1 MFRLKPFLMTASL
14 VGSLFGFACGPASA
28 QVAPVQPAAPAAL
41 QGPEQRLALVI
52 GNSNY
57 KNAPQLQNPDNDAE
71 AMAQFLNSA
80 GFEVVAATDLTQN
93 DMLRVVQDFSAKV
106 SARGPNTV
114 AMVYYA
120 GHGVQLAGE
129 NYLVPVDAKVSSPTE
144 LVSNSVRLVD
154 VMSTLET
161 IPSRMR
167 IVILDACRNN
177 PFPDVNDAGRGLA
190 IVDAP
195 NGSIVGYS
203 TAPGAEAQDGTNGH
217 SPYTQAFL
225 NVAREPNVPIEQ
237 LFKRVRLE
245 VNQTTSGAQIP
256 WESSSLTSD
265 FTFFGD
271 TAVAATRAPVNAPVV
286 QMASNLPSR
295 STRQAYDY
303 VVSEGRPEYYQEFIQ
318 MYPHDPMCDHI
329 RWLLNNLLITQAWH
343 KAVLANSP
351 LGYKS
356 FYDSYGNSPYAQ
368 VALKLQ
374 VQPKLIP
381 LMQATK
387 FLAPQNIAPTFKIGN
402 LGQPKY
408 MPLMQQGNGG
418 GQMNGNLPVVQKPVD
433 SNVIGKLGNGGQ
445 VVNLPAGNNQP
456 NGTPSQTPGK
466 IVTLPA
472 PTNTTN
478 TNGGTGKIATLPATN
493 NTQNG
498 GSNNNGTT
506 KGTPGKIVSMPVNVG
521 KGGTTV
527 DTKPV
532 VQTQNNPIRVN
543 NGVKLNN
550 NPVNKVQV
558 QNNQQNN
565 RPQFNATNRVVNNG
579 GNNFRQSMNQ
589 APSMGG
595 GNNHRGFIR

>member
-1 MFRLKPFLMTASL
+1 MFRLKSALMTAGL
-14 VGSLFGFACGPASA
+14 LGSLFGFACGPVSA
-28 QVAPVQPAAPAAL
+28 QVAPVEPAAPAAL
-41 QGPEQRLALVI
+41 QGPEQRVALVI

-57 KNAPQLQNPDNDAE
+57 QNAPQLANPDNDAQS
-71 AMAQFLNSA
+71 MAQFLNSA
-80 GFEVVAATDLTQN
+80 GFEVISATDLGQN

-129 NYLVPVDAKVSSPTE
+129 NYLVPVDAKVANQTD
-144 LVSNSVRLVD
+144 LVNDSVRLVD

-203 TAPGAEAQDGTNGH
+203 TAPGAEALDGSGGH

-225 NVAREPNVPIEQ
+225 SVAREPNVPIEQ
-237 LFKRVRLE
+237 LFKRVRLQ
-245 VNQTTSGAQIP
+245 VNQSTSGAQIP

-271 TAVAATRAPVNAPVV
+271 TAVAANRAPVNAPVV

-318 MYPHDPMCDHI
+318 MYPHDPLCDHI
-329 RWLLNNLLITQAWH
+329 RWLLSNLLLSQAWH
-343 KAVLANSP
+343 QAVLANSP
-351 LGYKS
+351 IGYKA

-368 VALKLQ
+368 MALKLET
-374 VQPKLIP
+374 QPKLIP
-381 LMQATK
+381 LMQATQ
-387 FLAPQNIAPTFKIGN
+387 FLAPQNIAPTLKAGN

-408 MPLMQQGNGG
+408 MPLIQQGNGG
-418 GQMNGNLPVVQKPVD
+418 AQMNANLPVVQKPVD
-433 SNVIGKLGNGGQ
+433 SNVIGKLGNGG
-445 VVNLPAGNNQP
+445 
-456 NGTPSQTPGK
+456 K
-466 IVTLPA
+466 IITLPA
-472 PTNTTN
+472 PTNTT
-478 TNGGTGKIATLPATN
+478 TNNKGIGKITTLPVTT
-493 NTQNG
+493 TQNIG
-498 GSNNNGTT
+498 NNNAGTIT
-506 KGTPGKIVSMPVNVG
+506 STPGKVVSMPVTIG
-521 KGGTTV
+521 RGGSTV
-527 DTKPV
+527 DVKPV
-532 VQTQNNPIRVN
+532 NVQTQNNPIRIN

-558 QNNQQNN
+558 QNNVQNN
-565 RPQFNATNRVVNNG
+565 RPQFNGIGNGG
-579 GNNFRQSMNQ
+579 GNNVRQSMNQ
-589 APSMGG
+589 SNG
-595 GNNHRGFIR
+595 GNNHRSFMH

>member
-1 MFRLKPFLMTASL
+1 MFRLKSALMTAGL
-14 VGSLFGFACGPASA
+14 VGSLFGFACGPVSA
-28 QVAPVQPAAPAAL
+28 QVAPVEPAVPAAL
-41 QGPEQRLALVI
+41 QGPEQRVALVI

-57 KNAPQLQNPDNDAE
+57 KNAPQLANPDNDAQS
-71 AMAQFLNSA
+71 MAQFLNSA
-80 GFEVVAATDLTQN
+80 GFEVISATDIGQN

-129 NYLVPVDAKVSSPTE
+129 NYLVPVDAKVSNQTE
-144 LVSNSVRLVD
+144 LVNDSVRLVD

-177 PFPDVNDAGRGLA
+177 PFPNVNDAGRGLA

-203 TAPGAEAQDGTNGH
+203 TAPGAEALDGNNGH

-225 NVAREPNVPIEQ
+225 NIAREPNVPIEQ
-237 LFKRVRLE
+237 LFKRVRLA

-271 TAVAATRAPVNAPVV
+271 TAVAANRAPVHTPVV

-318 MYPHDPMCDHI
+318 MYPHDPLCDHI
-329 RWLLNNLLITQAWH
+329 RWLLANLLISQAWH
-343 KAVLANSP
+343 EAVLLNSP
-351 LGYKS
+351 IGYQA
-356 FYDSYGNSPYAQ
+356 FYSKYGNSPYAQ
-368 VALKLQ
+368 MALKLQ
-374 VQPKLIP
+374 AQPKLIP

-387 FLAPQNIAPTFKIGN
+387 FLAPQNIAPTLKIGN

-408 MPLMQQGNGG
+408 MPLIQQGNGS
-418 GQMNGNLPVVQKPVD
+418 QMNANLPVVQKPVD
-433 SNVIGKLGNGGQ
+433 GNVISKLG
-445 VVNLPAGNNQP
+445 
-456 NGTPSQTPGK
+456 NGTPSQAPGK

-472 PTNTTN
+472 PTNTTTN
-478 TNGGTGKIATLPATN
+478 TGGTGKIVTLPVTN
-493 NTQNG
+493 TTQNNG
-498 GSNNNGTT
+498 NNNAGT
-506 KGTPGKIVSMPVNVG
+506 GKVVSMPVT
-521 KGGTTV
+521 KGGSAGDV
-527 DTKPV
+527 KPV
-532 VQTQNNPIRVN
+532 NVQTQNNPIHVN

-558 QNNQQNN
+558 QNN
-565 RPQFNATNRVVNNG
+565 RPQFNTTNRINNG

-595 GNNHRGFIR
+595 GNNHRGFMH

>member
-1 MFRLKPFLMTASL
+1 MFRLKPLLMTAGL
-14 VGSLFGFACGPASA
+14 LGSLFGFAYGPVSA
-28 QVAPVQPAAPAAL
+28 QVAPVEPAAPTAL
-41 QGPEQRLALVI
+41 QGPEQRVALVI

-57 KNAPQLQNPDNDAE
+57 QNAPQLANPDNDAQS
-71 AMAQFLNSA
+71 MAQFLNSA

-106 SARGPNTV
+106 ASRGPNTV

-129 NYLVPVDAKVSSPTE
+129 NYLVPVDARVSSPTE
-144 LVSNSVRLVD
+144 LVNNSVRLVD

-177 PFPDVNDAGRGLA
+177 PFPSVNDAGRGLA

-203 TAPGAEAQDGTNGH
+203 TAPGAEAQDGTGGH

-237 LFKRVRLE
+237 LFKRVRLA

-271 TAVAATRAPVNAPVV
+271 TAVAANRTPVNAPVM

-303 VVSEGRPEYYQEFIQ
+303 VVSEGRPEYYQEFIR
-318 MYPHDPMCDHI
+318 MYPHDPLCDHI
-329 RWLLNNLLITQAWH
+329 RWLLANLTISQAWH

-351 LGYKS
+351 IGYQT
-356 FYDSYGNSPYAQ
+356 FYDSYGSSPYAPS
-368 VALKLQ
+368 ALKLAA
-374 VQPKLIP
+374 QPKLIP

-387 FLAPQNIAPTFKIGN
+387 FLAPQNIAPTVKVGD

-408 MPLMQQGNGG
+408 MPLMQQ
-418 GQMNGNLPVVQKPVD
+418 
-433 SNVIGKLGNGGQ
+433 
-445 VVNLPAGNNQP
+445 
-456 NGTPSQTPGK
+456 GTPSQTPGK

-472 PTNTTN
+472 PTNTTTN
-478 TNGGTGKIATLPATN
+478 NGGTGKIVTLPAN
-493 NTQNG
+493 NTTQNG
-498 GSNNNGTT
+498 GSNNAGKNNGN
-506 KGTPGKIVSMPVNVG
+506 PGKIVSMPVNVG
-521 KGGTTV
+521 KGGAIV
-527 DTKPV
+527 DAKPV
-532 VQTQNNPIRVN
+532 VQTQNHPIRIN
-543 NGVKLNN
+543 NGAKINN
-550 NPVNKVQV
+550 NPVNKVQI
-558 QNNQQNN
+558 QNSQQK
-565 RPQFNATNRVVNNG
+565 PQFNTTNRIVNNS

-589 APSMGG
+589 SQGNGG
-595 GNNHRGFIR
+595 GNNHRGGFMR

>member
-1 MFRLKPFLMTASL
+1 MFRLKSVLMTAGL
-14 VGSLFGFACGPASA
+14 LGSLFGFACGPVSG
-28 QVAPVQPAAPAAL
+28 QVAPVEPAAPAAL
-41 QGPEQRLALVI
+41 QGPEQRVALVI

-57 KNAPQLQNPDNDAE
+57 QNAPQLANPDNDAQS
-71 AMAQFLNSA
+71 MAQFLNSA
-80 GFEVVAATDLTQN
+80 GFEVISATDLGQN

-129 NYLVPVDAKVSSPTE
+129 NYLVPVDAKVSNQTD
-144 LVSNSVRLVD
+144 LVNDSVRLVD

-161 IPSRMR
+161 MPSRMR

-177 PFPDVNDAGRGLA
+177 PFPNVNDAGRGLA

-203 TAPGAEAQDGTNGH
+203 TAPGAEALDGSGGH

-237 LFKRVRLE
+237 LFKRVRLQ
-245 VNQTTSGAQIP
+245 VNQSTSGAQIP

-271 TAVAATRAPVNAPVV
+271 TAVAANRAPVNAPVV

-318 MYPHDPMCDHI
+318 MYPHDPLCDHI
-329 RWLLNNLLITQAWH
+329 RWLLSNLLLSQAWH
-343 KAVLANSP
+343 QAVLANSP
-351 LGYKS
+351 IGYKA

-368 VALKLQ
+368 IALKLET
-374 VQPKLIP
+374 QPKMIP

-387 FLAPQNIAPTFKIGN
+387 FLAPQNIALTLKAGN

-408 MPLMQQGNGG
+408 MPLIQQGNGG
-418 GQMNGNLPVVQKPVD
+418 AQMNANLPVVQKPVD
-433 SNVIGKLGNGGQ
+433 SNVIGKLGNGG
-445 VVNLPAGNNQP
+445 
-456 NGTPSQTPGK
+456 K
-466 IVTLPA
+466 IITLPA
-472 PTNTTN
+472 PTNTT
-478 TNGGTGKIATLPATN
+478 TNNKGIGKITTLPVTA
-493 NTQNG
+493 TQNAG
-498 GSNNNGTT
+498 NNNAGTT
-506 KGTPGKIVSMPVNVG
+506 TGTPGKVVSMPVTIG
-521 KGGTTV
+521 KGGSTV
-527 DTKPV
+527 DVKTTDMKSV
-532 VQTQNNPIRVN
+532 NVQTQNNPIRIN

-558 QNNQQNN
+558 QNNVQNN
-565 RPQFNATNRVVNNG
+565 RPQFNGIGNGG
-579 GNNFRQSMNQ
+579 GNNVRQSMNQ
-589 APSMGG
+589 SNG
-595 GNNHRGFIR
+595 GNNRRSFMH